1 MYRLTCKAFTV
12 EASTLTEVVEKWNR
26 AKHSAAHSCSEIQ
39 IESIELIA
47 DGYSKSQSEFSIDDH
62 GVIVI
67 DRCIKFVQHAAT
79 VTQQAGLDKIFGWFE
94 NLWKDLRYIKSRIKV
109 KQ

>member
-12 EASTLTEVVEKWNR
+12 EASTITQVVEKWNKT
-26 AKHSAAHSCSEIQ
+26 KHSVSLSYSEIE

-62 GVIVI
+62 GVISV
-67 DRCIKFVQHAAT
+67 DRAIESSRNFTGIA
-79 VTQQAGLDKIFGWFE
+79 QQAGLDRMAEWF
-94 NLWKDLRYIKSRIKV
+94 NILWKDLRYIKSRIKV